1 MKFQRVFAIFK
12 KEMRRFFFDKRMLCA
27 LFLPGVM
34 IFALYMILGQVIDS
48 LVASNGVNPSYSY
61 KIAINEDGKT
71 PQFETVL
78 LSYFETSSQASPTI
92 EYYPVGEFEEK
103 KGDLANGEIDSL
115 IFFTFEQDRLLD
127 AKVYY
132 NSSSPSSETLF
143 AAMPSLIDAA
153 FKDYSINQGIDPNVG
168 EESYMA
174 NTIVGF
180 VLPIVT
186 VSLLYSAVLS
196 ICPESIAGEKERGT
210 LIKILSTPI
219 TPGELSTG
227 KLLALSVLSIVSGS
241 FNAICTIL
249 ATPQI
254 LGDVQL
260 SIGFGGYALYF
271 LAVVS
276 LLLLIVSFATLIS
289 ALAKSTKE
297 ANSYLGTGSAV
308 IIIVSLIPSLV
319 DVSSLGFAF
328 VPFLNACSCLT
339 MIARGTVDYLFFGM
353 TVLANLI
360 FTGFLIFITT
370 RVFKSE
376 RLMIG

>member
-210 LIKILSTPI
+210 LVKILSTPI

>member
-71 PQFETVL
+71 PQFENVL

-210 LIKILSTPI
+210 LVKILSTPI

-328 VPFLNACSCLT
+328 IPFLNACSCLT

-353 TVLANLI
+353 TILANLI